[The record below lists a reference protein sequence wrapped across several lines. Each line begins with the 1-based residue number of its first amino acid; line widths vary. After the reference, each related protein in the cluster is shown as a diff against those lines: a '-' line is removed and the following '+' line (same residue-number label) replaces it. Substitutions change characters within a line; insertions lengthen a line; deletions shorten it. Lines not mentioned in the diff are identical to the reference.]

1 MPTAPKTYHHHLIYL
16 PNLFIIIYLSYPPR
30 NQPPTHLP
38 PRRPSRR
45 PAPTPPPS
53 NPPKLQRERT
63 KKTGVPPARRQ
74 GSSPP
79 RPQPARALTPDA
91 ASRTQTELRTQ
102 HPRPRSTGSREG
114 RDAPCRSRSPEQ
126 EGKQAT
132 TSTTRAKS
140 IMKENCDIA
149 IFVVRLIVAVRFPN
163 TKVRTRNALLIMAQ
177 MMGPILRE

>member
-53 NPPKLQRERT
+53 NPPNYNEKGP
-63 KKTGVPPARRQ
+63 KKQASHRRDGKDRPHPAP
-74 GSSPP
+74 SPP
-79 RPQPARALTPDA
+79 EPSPSKRPTETP
-91 ASRTQTELRTQ
+91 TELRTQ
-102 HPRPRSTGSREG
+102 HPRPRSTGNGAG
-114 RDAPCRSRSPEQ
+114 RDAPCRSRSPEK
-126 EGKQAT
+126 EGKAT
-132 TSTTRAKS
+132 DPNKKS
-140 IMKENCDIA
+140 IKKENCDIA

-163 TKVRTRNALLIMAQ
+163 TKSANSELAILHLLSN
-177 MMGPILRE
+177 